1 MCSIF
6 AVVFHSKRQ
15 EMVESE
21 QYDLIVTSRKES
33 ESGSFF
39 IFMKILSLVLYIIR
53 QLKAK
58 KDGRFTTTAPITK
71 NTVMKL

>member
-1 MCSIF
+1 MNTMCSIS

-33 ESGSFF
+33 ESGSF
-39 IFMKILSLVLYIIR
+39 LYFHHENPFPCVIYN
-53 QLKAK
+53 L
-58 KDGRFTTTAPITK
+58 TTQNQKRRPFH
-71 NTVMKL
+71 NDRPNH